1 MQIAARTGLLTALLF
16 FTSFSFAAQWTIGV
30 LALRGDAPT
39 RHYWEPLT
47 EQLNRA
53 LPGEHFTLLPL
64 TLDQMREALHNNE
77 IQFVLTNP
85 AQFIQLDSNFP
96 LRWLVSLRSA
106 YEPDNATRNV
116 IGSVLLVRKESA
128 YQTPADLTGKKVG
141 AVAPDAFGGYLLG
154 YKALRDAGIDPPR
167 DYHLQ
172 FSGFPADA
180 LLYLLRDKAI
190 SGAIVPACLIESM
203 DKEGLIHQD
212 DFRPLL
218 GRDSTIPCWTSSK
231 LYPNWSFAAGSGVP
245 DELADEVT
253 RVLLNS
259 HGEKTMRWGAPSS
272 TRQVENLLREVN
284 QHPQQRQFWQEII
297 SWSRKNSWLL
307 GSVALVFLLLCINH
321 VWIAFRVRRRTRQL
335 EAAYSQ
341 LQRQQQ
347 DLEKA
352 QQLSVLGE
360 MASGFAHELNQPLS
374 AIRHYAQGSQ
384 IRLEREDPA
393 HPLLPVM
400 SQIDSQAERGAS
412 IIRNLRLWAGNS
424 PSSPEGAPVPQ
435 NVSAVP
441 DLVWKLLRVTERYPS
456 AVLYNTVAHDAVLH
470 LPPALL
476 DQVLS
481 NLFSNSLQAGADC
494 IRVMHHHTPGGQIL
508 VVQDNGGGMDETQL
522 TQPFAPFRSTRS
534 EGLGLGL
541 VICQRL
547 MRSQGG
553 DIHMENCSGP
563 DEQPGLCV
571 TLIFSEPTK
580 ESPCP

>member
-1 MQIAARTGLLTALLF
+1 MDHRCAGTA
-16 FTSFSFAAQWTIGV
+16 
-30 LALRGDAPT
+30 GDAPT

-116 IGSVLLVRKESA
+116 IGSVLLVRKESP

-218 GRDSTIPCWTSSK
+218 GRDSTIPCWTSSE

-253 RVLLNS
+253 RCCLTATAKKPCA
-259 HGEKTMRWGAPSS
+259 G
-272 TRQVENLLREVN
+272 
-284 QHPQQRQFWQEII
+284 
-297 SWSRKNSWLL
+297 
-307 GSVALVFLLLCINH
+307 
-321 VWIAFRVRRRTRQL
+321 VRR
-335 EAAYSQ
+335 
-341 LQRQQQ
+341 
-347 DLEKA
+347 
-352 QQLSVLGE
+352 
-360 MASGFAHELNQPLS
+360 H
-374 AIRHYAQGSQ
+374 
-384 IRLEREDPA
+384 
-393 HPLLPVM
+393 
-400 SQIDSQAERGAS
+400 
-412 IIRNLRLWAGNS
+412 
-424 PSSPEGAPVPQ
+424 
-435 NVSAVP
+435 
-441 DLVWKLLRVTERYPS
+441 
-456 AVLYNTVAHDAVLH
+456 
-470 LPPALL
+470 PPA
-476 DQVLS
+476 
-481 NLFSNSLQAGADC
+481 
-494 IRVMHHHTPGGQIL
+494 RWK
-508 VVQDNGGGMDETQL
+508 
-522 TQPFAPFRSTRS
+522 
-534 EGLGLGL
+534 
-541 VICQRL
+541 IC
-547 MRSQGG
+547 
-553 DIHMENCSGP
+553 
-563 DEQPGLCV
+563 
-571 TLIFSEPTK
+571 
-580 ESPCP
+580 

>member
-116 IGSVLLVRKESA
+116 IGSVLLVRKESP

-218 GRDSTIPCWTSSK
+218 GRDSTIPCWTSSE

-297 SWSRKNSWLL
+297 SWSRKKQLAVRL
-307 GSVALVFLLLCINH
+307 GCPGFS
-321 VWIAFRVRRRTRQL
+321 
-335 EAAYSQ
+335 
-341 LQRQQQ
+341 
-347 DLEKA
+347 
-352 QQLSVLGE
+352 
-360 MASGFAHELNQPLS
+360 ASRYQSCVDCFP
-374 AIRHYAQGSQ
+374 
-384 IRLEREDPA
+384 
-393 HPLLPVM
+393 
-400 SQIDSQAERGAS
+400 
-412 IIRNLRLWAGNS
+412 
-424 PSSPEGAPVPQ
+424 GAPP
-435 NVSAVP
+435 
-441 DLVWKLLRVTERYPS
+441 
-456 AVLYNTVAHDAVLH
+456 H
-470 LPPALL
+470 PPAGSRPFT
-476 DQVLS
+476 VTAPA
-481 NLFSNSLQAGADC
+481 AGSGKSPATECARGD
-494 IRVMHHHTPGGQIL
+494 
-508 VVQDNGGGMDETQL
+508 
-522 TQPFAPFRSTRS
+522 
-534 EGLGLGL
+534 GLRF
-541 VICQRL
+541 CA
-547 MRSQGG
+547 
-553 DIHMENCSGP
+553 
-563 DEQPGLCV
+563 
-571 TLIFSEPTK
+571 
-580 ESPCP
+580 

>member
-116 IGSVLLVRKESA
+116 IGSVLLVRKESP

-218 GRDSTIPCWTSSK
+218 GRDSTIPCWTSSE

-253 RVLLNS
+253 RCCLTATAKKPCA
-259 HGEKTMRWGAPSS
+259 G
-272 TRQVENLLREVN
+272 
-284 QHPQQRQFWQEII
+284 
-297 SWSRKNSWLL
+297 
-307 GSVALVFLLLCINH
+307 
-321 VWIAFRVRRRTRQL
+321 VRR
-335 EAAYSQ
+335 
-341 LQRQQQ
+341 
-347 DLEKA
+347 
-352 QQLSVLGE
+352 
-360 MASGFAHELNQPLS
+360 H
-374 AIRHYAQGSQ
+374 
-384 IRLEREDPA
+384 
-393 HPLLPVM
+393 
-400 SQIDSQAERGAS
+400 
-412 IIRNLRLWAGNS
+412 
-424 PSSPEGAPVPQ
+424 
-435 NVSAVP
+435 
-441 DLVWKLLRVTERYPS
+441 
-456 AVLYNTVAHDAVLH
+456 
-470 LPPALL
+470 PPA
-476 DQVLS
+476 
-481 NLFSNSLQAGADC
+481 
-494 IRVMHHHTPGGQIL
+494 RWK
-508 VVQDNGGGMDETQL
+508 
-522 TQPFAPFRSTRS
+522 
-534 EGLGLGL
+534 
-541 VICQRL
+541 IC
-547 MRSQGG
+547 
-553 DIHMENCSGP
+553 
-563 DEQPGLCV
+563 
-571 TLIFSEPTK
+571 
-580 ESPCP
+580 